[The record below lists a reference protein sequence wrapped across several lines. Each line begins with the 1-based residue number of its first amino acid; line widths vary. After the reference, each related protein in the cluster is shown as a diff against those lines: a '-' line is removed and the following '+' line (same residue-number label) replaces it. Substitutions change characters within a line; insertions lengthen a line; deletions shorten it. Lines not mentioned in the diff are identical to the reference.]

1 MRKASFIPAAAVSIF
16 LGVAVLLTA
25 CGDRKSVV

>member
-1 MRKASFIPAAAVSIF
+1 MSSIRF
-16 LGVAVLLTA
+16 APLSLLMMLCLAGLTA